1 MIRAASLTALAH
13 PFFRVDLLMIGYDFR
28 LHADRASLEGSDY
41 VEIQA
46 GPFAEA
52 YWREGSVYV
61 RADVF
66 ALIDTPLR
74 GRCGYEDV
82 YSTIDLDRDNGAH
95 CVAVWREA
103 ARELKAGHTM
113 VAVRIL
119 GLAQIPLLDGELRLQ
134 ADAVVC
140 LLRGLADYVE
150 LRLSHR
156 ERIAVIGR

>member
-1 MIRAASLTALAH
+1 
-13 PFFRVDLLMIGYDFR
+13 MIGYDFR
-28 LHADRASLEGSDY
+28 LHAERSSLEGGEY

-66 ALIDTPLR
+66 ALFDGPLR

-82 YSTIDLDRDNGAH
+82 YSTIDLDRENGAE
-95 CVAVWREA
+95 CVAVWRGA

-113 VAVRIL
+113 TAVRML
-119 GLAQIPLLDGELRLQ
+119 GLAHVPLLDGELRLQ
-134 ADAVVC
+134 ADAVIA
-140 LLRGLADYVE
+140 LLRGLADFVE
-150 LRLSHR
+150 LRLSDR
-156 ERIAVIGR
+156 ERIAIVGL

>member
-1 MIRAASLTALAH
+1 
-13 PFFRVDLLMIGYDFR
+13 MIGYDFR
-28 LHADRASLEGSDY
+28 LHAERSSLEGGGY

-66 ALIDTPLR
+66 ALFDGPLR

-82 YSTIDLDRDNGAH
+82 YSTIDLDRENGAE
-95 CVAVWREA
+95 CVAVWRGA

-113 VAVRIL
+113 TAVRML
-119 GLAQIPLLDGELRLQ
+119 GLAHVPLLDGELRLQ
-134 ADAVVC
+134 ADAVIA
-140 LLRGLADYVE
+140 LLRGLADFVE
-150 LRLSHR
+150 LRLSDR
-156 ERIAVIGR
+156 ERIAIVGL